1 MIRRVVFVGVVALS
15 SGCAAGGGSIK
26 SLERSIADLRAMQSE
41 QTDALSSLDSQL
53 KALSGRVEE
62 LEFSQN
68 KRIGSE
74 VSALKEDLSNLKRLV
89 PPPAAVPVPE
99 LEADEAWASNLPA
112 DLAQIFVD
120 GLGLVRQGKF
130 VDALP
135 MLKEIS
141 ERTAGTPKSAV
152 PLFWQG
158 VAYDGLADNRGALRA
173 YTEVATRFPKSN
185 RAPTAL
191 YRQALVLARLGD
203 RKTATLSLR
212 KLVDDYPRS
221 PEAPMAK
228 DKIKELK

>member
-1 MIRRVVFVGVVALS
+1 MRRVVLIGVVALF
-15 SGCAAGGGSIK
+15 SGCAAGSGSIK

-41 QTDALSSLDSQL
+41 QTEALSSLDSQL
-53 KALSGRVEE
+53 RTLAGRVEE

-112 DLAQIFVD
+112 DQAQIFVD
-120 GLGLVRQGKF
+120 GLALVREGKF
-130 VDALP
+130 ADALP
-135 MLKEIS
+135 LLREVS
-141 ERTAGTPKSAV
+141 ERNAGSPKGAV

-158 VAYDGLADNRGALRA
+158 IAHDGLADNRGALRA
-173 YTEVATRFPKSN
+173 YTEVAARFPKSN

-191 YRQALVLARLGD
+191 YRQALVLVRLGD

-212 KLVDDYPRS
+212 KLVDDYPKS

>member
-1 MIRRVVFVGVVALS
+1 MRRVVLVGVVVLF
-15 SGCAAGGGSIK
+15 SGCAAGGSNK
-26 SLERSIADLRAMQSE
+26 ALERSIADLRAMQSE
-41 QTDALSSLDSQL
+41 QTDALNSLDSQL
-53 KALSGRVEE
+53 RALAGRVEE

-68 KRIGSE
+68 KRIGTE

-112 DLAQIFVD
+112 EQAQIFVD
-120 GLGLVRQGKF
+120 ALGLVREGKF
-130 VDALP
+130 ADALP
-135 MLKEIS
+135 LLKEIS
-141 ERTAGTPKSAV
+141 ERNAGTPKGAV

-158 VAYDGLADNRGALRA
+158 IAHDGLADNRGALRA

-191 YRQALVLARLGD
+191 YRQALVLVRLGD

>member
-1 MIRRVVFVGVVALS
+1 MRRVVLVGVVALF
-15 SGCAAGGGSIK
+15 SGCAAGAGSSK
-26 SLERSIADLRAMQSE
+26 SLERSISDLRAMQAE
-41 QTDALSSLDSQL
+41 QTEALNSLDSQL
-53 KALSGRVEE
+53 RTLSGRVEE

-112 DLAQIFVD
+112 EQAQIFVD
-120 GLGLVRQGKF
+120 GLALVREGKF
-130 VDALP
+130 ADALP
-135 MLKEIS
+135 LLKEVS

-158 VAYDGLADNRGALRA
+158 VAHDGLADSRGALRA
-173 YTEVATRFPKSN
+173 YAEVAARFPKSN
-185 RAPTAL
+185 RAPTSL

-212 KLVDDYPRS
+212 KLIDDYPKS
-221 PEAPMAK
+221 PEAAMAR
-228 DKIKELK
+228 DKLKELR